1 MNYDL
6 AIVGGGLAGS
16 SLGSALARAGARVI
30 IFEREPV
37 FRDRVRGEGMLPW
50 GAAEARELGIH
61 QVLTGVC
68 AQEVRWLT
76 APDSNRDLI
85 ETTPSRLGFLNF
97 SHPEMQQCLL
107 DSAVAARVE
116 LRRPAEVT
124 NVIPGDPPTVVVRM
138 GGAEQTITAR
148 LVVGADGRNSQVR
161 RWSGFEVSQ
170 DPDCLTVAG
179 TLYRGLSL
187 PEDAVQMV
195 MNPDMQRISIVFPIG
210 DRRFRAYLGFR
221 SGAHPPLSGQ
231 KDVVPFVEASVAT
244 GTPGAWFGDGENIG
258 PLASFNAPDC
268 WADHPYRDGVV
279 LIGDAAA
286 ASDPTFGCG
295 LSLTL
300 RDVRVLRD
308 LLATEVDWAAAAA
321 AYADEHDR
329 YYSALHRTLDL
340 WRELFFDVGPAAEA
354 LRARALPLIGED
366 PSRMADFIGLGPEA
380 PNDEAA
386 RRRFFGH
393 D

>member
-37 FRDRVRGEGMLPW
+37 FRDRVRGEGILPW

-61 QVLTGVC
+61 DVLTRVC
-68 AQEVRWLT
+68 AQETRWLT

-85 ETTPSRLGFLNF
+85 ETTPSGLGFLNF
-97 SHPEMQQCLL
+97 YHPEMQQCLL
-107 DSAVAARVE
+107 NHAVVAGAE
-116 LRRPAEVT
+116 LCRPAEVI
-124 NVIPGDPPTVVVRM
+124 NVIPGDRPTVVARVDGM
-138 GGAEQTITAR
+138 EQRVTAR

-161 RWSGFEVSQ
+161 NWSGFRVSR
-170 DPDCLTVAG
+170 DPDCLVAAG
-179 TLYRGLSL
+179 TLFRDL
-187 PEDAVQMV
+187 PLPVDAVQLV
-195 MNPDMQRISIVFPIG
+195 MNPDVQRMSIVFPVG
-210 DRRFRAYLGFR
+210 DRRFRVYLCFR
-221 SGAHPPLSGQ
+221 NGARPLLNGQ
-231 KDVVPFVEASVAT
+231 KDLEMFVEASVAT
-244 GTPGAWFGDGENIG
+244 GASAEWFRDGINIG

-268 WADHPYRDGVV
+268 WAASPFRDGVV

-286 ASDPTFGCG
+286 ASEPTFGCG

-308 LLATEVDWAAAAA
+308 CLVTKTDWAAAAK
-321 AYADEHDR
+321 AYAKDHDG
-329 YYSALHRTLDL
+329 YYSALRRIHDL
-340 WRELFFDVGPAAEA
+340 WRQLFFDVGPAAEA

-366 PSRMADFIGLGPEA
+366 PSRMVDFIGLGPEA
-380 PNDEAA
+380 PHDAAA
-386 RRRFFGH
+386 RRRFFG
-393 D
+393 DD